1 MLTRQPD
8 FVDNVLDLMTLKVL
22 IIDDNE
28 MDRLVYRRCLSMHE
42 TRVFSIEEAA
52 SAQEGLALY
61 NNEQFDCVLLDYHL
75 GNSTGIEV
83 LDQIVEY
90 NPHMRPAIVMLT
102 GFGTIDGAADAM
114 KRGADDYLQ
123 KSTVSVESL
132 GRAIANAVEKSALRR
147 SVASKQQYL
156 QIANEQLTKQ
166 NEEIKRFYHS
176 VSHELKTPLT
186 SLREF
191 VSMVHDGVAGDT
203 TDEQHDLLS
212 TALESCDQLCAHLD
226 DLTDSVSLE
235 TGSFRLD
242 LHRLDPAEV
251 VDKSMRQF
259 EPLFESADIRFSHQ
273 AEVGL
278 PAIQGDE
285 TRLVQVISIL
295 LTNAKK
301 FTAAGGSV
309 VLTSESAGHDGSA
322 VKFSVEDSG
331 CGIEEK
337 HLNLVFDR
345 LYQVSQEDEWG
356 CHSREGLGLG
366 LSIAKQI
373 ILQHGGELT
382 VKSVLGE
389 GSTFSFTVP
398 ASRCMTRAA

>member
-8 FVDNVLDLMTLKVL
+8 FVDSVLDLMTLKIL

-42 TRVFSIEEAA
+42 TRVFSIEEAS
-52 SAQEGLALY
+52 SAQEGLVLY

-75 GNSTGIEV
+75 GQTTGIEI
-83 LDQIVEY
+83 LDQIVEH
-90 NPHMRPAIVMLT
+90 NPVSRPAIVMLT

-114 KRGADDYLQ
+114 KRGADDYIQ

-132 GRAIANAVEKSALRR
+132 GRAIANAVEKTALRR
-147 SVASKQQYL
+147 SVSSKQQYL

-191 VSMVHDGVAGDT
+191 VSMVHEGVAGQT
-203 TDEQHDLLS
+203 TPEQHDLLS
-212 TALESCDQLCAHLD
+212 TALESVDLLTTHLN

-235 TGSFRLD
+235 TGAFRLELD
-242 LHRLDPAEV
+242 RVDPAEV
-251 VDKSMRQF
+251 IDRTTRQF
-259 EPLFESADIRFSHQ
+259 EPLFEAADINFKHLS
-273 AEVGL
+273 EIGL
-278 PAIQGDE
+278 PVMQADE
-285 TRLVQVISIL
+285 ARIVQVLTIL
-295 LTNAKK
+295 LANAKK
-301 FTAAGGSV
+301 FTNAGGSV
-309 VLTSESAGHDGSA
+309 TLKSERAGPDGNA
-322 VKFSVEDSG
+322 IRFSVADTG
-331 CGIEEK
+331 CGIEAE

-345 LYQVSQEDEWG
+345 LYQVSKEDEWG
-356 CHSREGLGLG
+356 CRAREGLGLG

-373 ILQHGGELT
+373 MLQHGGEL
-382 VKSVLGE
+382 VVQSVPGE
-389 GSTFSFTVP
+389 GSEFSFTVP
-398 ASRCMTRAA
+398 VSDYLANVA

>member
-8 FVDNVLDLMTLKVL
+8 FVDSVLDLMTLKIL

-42 TRVFSIEEAA
+42 TRVFSIEEAC
-52 SAQEGLALY
+52 SAQEGLVLY
-61 NNEQFDCVLLDYHL
+61 NNEHYDCVLLDYHL
-75 GNSTGIEV
+75 GNTTGIEV
-83 LDQIVEY
+83 LDQIVAH
-90 NPHMRPAIVMLT
+90 NPVLRPAIVMLT

-114 KRGADDYLQ
+114 KRGADDYIQ

-132 GRAIANAVEKSALRR
+132 GRSIANAVEKTALRR
-147 SVASKQQYL
+147 SVSSKQQYL
-156 QIANEQLTKQ
+156 QIANEQLSKQ

-191 VSMVHDGVAGDT
+191 VSMVHEGVAGET
-203 TDEQHDLLS
+203 TADQHDLLT
-212 TALESCDQLCAHLD
+212 TALESCDQMCTHLN

-235 TGSFRLD
+235 TGAFRLELERVLPD
-242 LHRLDPAEV
+242 EV

-259 EPLFESADIRFSHQ
+259 EPLFQAADINFSYQLDPNLPVMQ
-273 AEVGL
+273 ADGARIL
-278 PAIQGDE
+278 
-285 TRLVQVISIL
+285 QVITIL
-295 LTNAKK
+295 LANARK
-301 FTAAGGSV
+301 FTPAGGSV
-309 VLTSESAGHDGSA
+309 VLRSEQTGPEGNAIR
-322 VKFSVEDSG
+322 FSVADTG
-331 CGIEEK
+331 CGIEAE

-356 CHSREGLGLG
+356 CRAREGLGLG

-373 ILQHGGELT
+373 MLQHGGELV
-382 VKSVLGE
+382 VKSVPGE
-389 GSTFSFTVP
+389 GSEFSFTVP
-398 ASRCMTRAA
+398 VASYLAKVA

>member
-8 FVDNVLDLMTLKVL
+8 FVDSVLDLMTLKIL

-42 TRVFSIEEAA
+42 TRVFSIEEAC
-52 SAQEGLALY
+52 SAQEGLVLY
-61 NNEQFDCVLLDYHL
+61 NNEQYDCVLLDYHL
-75 GNSTGIEV
+75 GNTTGIEI
-83 LDQIVEY
+83 LDQIVEH
-90 NPHMRPAIVMLT
+90 NPVSRPAIVMLT

-114 KRGADDYLQ
+114 KRGADDYIQ

-132 GRAIANAVEKSALRR
+132 GRSIANAVEKTALRR
-147 SVASKQQYL
+147 SVSSKQQYL
-156 QIANEQLTKQ
+156 QIANEQLSKQ

-191 VSMVHDGVAGDT
+191 VSMVHEGVAGDT
-203 TDEQHDLLS
+203 TPDQHDLLT
-212 TALESCDQLCAHLD
+212 TALESCDQLCTHLN

-235 TGSFRLD
+235 TGAFRLEFD
-242 LHRLDPAEV
+242 RVVPDEV

-259 EPLFESADIRFSHQ
+259 EPLFEAADIRFSHQ
-273 AEVGL
+273 IDPDL
-278 PAIQGDE
+278 PVMQADGARI
-285 TRLVQVISIL
+285 LQVITIL
-295 LTNAKK
+295 LANARK
-301 FTAAGGSV
+301 FTPAGGSV
-309 VLTSESAGHDGSA
+309 VLKSEHEGPEGNAIR
-322 VKFSVEDSG
+322 FSVADTG
-331 CGIEEK
+331 CGIEAE

-356 CHSREGLGLG
+356 CRAREGLGLG

-373 ILQHGGELT
+373 MLQHGGELV
-382 VKSVLGE
+382 VKSVPGE
-389 GSTFSFTVP
+389 GSEFSFTVP
-398 ASRCMTRAA
+398 VASYLAKAA

>member
-8 FVDNVLDLMTLKVL
+8 FVDSVLDLMTLKIL

-42 TRVFSIEEAA
+42 TRVFSIEEAC
-52 SAQEGLALY
+52 SAQEGLVLY
-61 NNEQFDCVLLDYHL
+61 NNEQYDCVLLDYHL
-75 GNSTGIEV
+75 GNTTGIEI
-83 LDQIVEY
+83 LDQIVEH
-90 NPHMRPAIVMLT
+90 NPVTRPAIVMLT

-114 KRGADDYLQ
+114 KRGADDYIQ

-132 GRAIANAVEKSALRR
+132 GRAIANAVEKTALRR
-147 SVASKQQYL
+147 SVSSKQQYL
-156 QIANEQLTKQ
+156 QIANEQLSKQ

-191 VSMVHDGVAGDT
+191 VSMVHEGVAGKT
-203 TDEQHDLLS
+203 TDDQHDLLT
-212 TALESCDQLCAHLD
+212 TALESCDQLCTHLN

-235 TGSFRLD
+235 TGAFRLEFD
-242 LHRLDPAEV
+242 RVVPDEV

-259 EPLFESADIRFSHQ
+259 EPLFEAADINFSHQ
-273 AEVGL
+273 LDPDL
-278 PAIQGDE
+278 PVMQADGARI
-285 TRLVQVISIL
+285 LQVITIL
-295 LTNAKK
+295 LANARK
-301 FTAAGGSV
+301 FTPAGGSV
-309 VLTSESAGHDGSA
+309 VLKSEHVGPEGNAIR
-322 VKFSVEDSG
+322 FSVADTG
-331 CGIEEK
+331 CGIEAE

-356 CHSREGLGLG
+356 CRAREGLGLG

-373 ILQHGGELT
+373 MLQHGGELV
-382 VKSVLGE
+382 VKSVPGE
-389 GSTFSFTVP
+389 GSEFSFTVP
-398 ASRCMTRAA
+398 VASYFAKAA

>member
-8 FVDNVLDLMTLKVL
+8 FVDSVLDLMTLKIL

-42 TRVFSIEEAA
+42 TRVFSIEEAC
-52 SAQEGLALY
+52 SAQEGLVLY
-61 NNEQFDCVLLDYHL
+61 NNEQYDCVLLDYHL
-75 GNSTGIEV
+75 GNTTGIEI
-83 LDQIVEY
+83 LDQIVEH
-90 NPHMRPAIVMLT
+90 NPVSRPAIVMLT

-114 KRGADDYLQ
+114 KRGADDYIQ

-132 GRAIANAVEKSALRR
+132 GRAIANAVEKTALRR
-147 SVASKQQYL
+147 SVTSKQQYL
-156 QIANEQLTKQ
+156 QIANEQLSKQ

-191 VSMVHDGVAGDT
+191 VSMVHEGVAGKT
-203 TDEQHDLLS
+203 TPDQHDLLT
-212 TALESCDQLCAHLD
+212 TALESCDQLCTHLN

-235 TGSFRLD
+235 TGAFRLEFD
-242 LHRLDPAEV
+242 RVVPGEV

-259 EPLFESADIRFSHQ
+259 EPLFEAADINFSHQLDPDLPVMQADGARILQVITILLANARKFTPAGGNVVLKSEHAGPEGNAIRFSV
-273 AEVGL
+273 A
-278 PAIQGDE
+278 D
-285 TRLVQVISIL
+285 T
-295 LTNAKK
+295 
-301 FTAAGGSV
+301 
-309 VLTSESAGHDGSA
+309 
-322 VKFSVEDSG
+322 G
-331 CGIEEK
+331 CGIEAE

-356 CHSREGLGLG
+356 CRAREGLGLG

-373 ILQHGGELT
+373 MLQHGGELV
-382 VKSVLGE
+382 VKSVPGE
-389 GSTFSFTVP
+389 GSEFSFTVP
-398 ASRCMTRAA
+398 VASYFAKAA

>member
-8 FVDNVLDLMTLKVL
+8 FVDSVLDLMTLKIL

-28 MDRLVYRRCLSMHE
+28 MDRMVYRRCLSMHE

-52 SAQEGLALY
+52 SAQEGLVLY

-75 GNSTGIEV
+75 GNCTGIEV
-83 LDQIVEY
+83 LDQIVEH
-90 NPHMRPAIVMLT
+90 NPVSRPAIVMLT

-132 GRAIANAVEKSALRR
+132 GRAIANAVEKTALRR
-147 SVASKQQYL
+147 SVSSKQQYL

-191 VSMVHDGVAGDT
+191 VSMVQEGVVGEINADQFG
-203 TDEQHDLLS
+203 LLG
-212 TALESCDQLCAHLD
+212 TALESCDLLCTHLK

-235 TGSFRLD
+235 TGAFRLQ
-242 LHRLDPAEV
+242 LDNVSPDV
-251 VDKSMRQF
+251 VLDKSVRQF
-259 EPLFESADIRFSHQ
+259 EPLFESADINFSHQ
-273 AEVGL
+273 IEPGL
-278 PAIQGDE
+278 PMMQADE
-285 TRLVQVISIL
+285 ARIIQVITIL
-295 LTNAKK
+295 LANARK
-301 FTAAGGSV
+301 FTPAGGNVLLKSERSGPEGNAIRISV
-309 VLTSESAGHDGSA
+309 ADT
-322 VKFSVEDSG
+322 G
-331 CGIEEK
+331 CGIEAH

-345 LYQVSQEDEWG
+345 LYQVSKEDEWG
-356 CHSREGLGLG
+356 CRAREGLGLG
-366 LSIAKQI
+366 LSIAKQVM
-373 ILQHGGELT
+373 LQHGGEL
-382 VKSVLGE
+382 VVQSVPGE
-389 GSTFSFTVP
+389 GSEFSFTVP
-398 ASRCMTRAA
+398 VSDYLAKVA